1 MNSSSNQL
9 ILRNE
14 RGGQMPVNAK
24 LLSAARKVAV
34 WAVSLSSIA
43 LVYYLVIHA
52 IEDSPDG
59 ITNGWRTTALFLGLV
74 AAIVVHSTFLLLLE
88 PRKRI
93 IGTMALR
100 NLRRRKRNT
109 ALIVVGL
116 LVGSAIISSSLV
128 VGDSLD
134 ATLNAEFT
142 EALDET
148 DIVIQGTDI
157 NGFPVWWNQSSALDF
172 VNDMESDSDI
182 DAVSI
187 GIKTSVSIKVPDR
200 KTVEPHAHWL
210 AMDGELQQTGTW
222 NPLGGSGG
230 VHYSDIETG
239 NVVIN
244 EHTAEQL
251 ELRVGDRLEVS
262 WTDINA
268 GVVSRPMANFT
279 VQAIVSTTATGF
291 VQGGDTAIF
300 TELAVAQEL
309 MHRTEEI
316 NRIAMSATGGL
327 LDSYAAEQRVLP
339 RVNSS
344 FDAAL
349 LGVDAGLDVAT
360 IPEEFSLAVQSTAG
374 DGLLSG
380 AEVESLRENLTFI
393 ASDTPVVEMLMAPLA
408 GLSHEGVNLT
418 GLLTAEVNGF
428 VVDDVADWYATP
440 AGLSVQKRESSQ
452 WFQWIPPDEMD
463 NAITGMVS
471 VGDGAVLS
479 LHSSGVRLSALDE
492 DVPSRD
498 IDLPESDGEMAALAV
513 TSLSGVP
520 YGIALQVSDDS
531 ALLLHGTGFAEEG
544 NISWNG
550 TNLDVSSLPQIES
563 GELAVEGDQLLVRLQ
578 ASLSSHTCAIPLTIL
593 SGQSTSCAWQQDPP
607 AMRHLVQVGDA
618 AWDQGGQDLVRTL
631 SRLSSINASAHDLGL
646 PAGDILSVGG
656 DAVWVDG
663 PGLYIF
669 NGTHFVNAT
678 LQPPAA
684 ADGNAVWSDDSRTLA
699 SGPDGAF
706 IVDENGISGRLPYQH
721 SVDGVSKIPM
731 VALAITGGGTGLP
744 EPSQGEVML
753 TAWSATGVAITPPAN
768 LSLLGLLPAARGY
781 DEPLQLNYSSAVPP
795 LPAPPGQPG
804 LDDLSIG
811 IINVSDAEALLL
823 MEEPVR
829 TSVLIAGPSL
839 ALPGA
844 YDSVVENVTA
854 WTDEITTAATMGFRV
869 IPMKSDVRKATEDAG
884 ANFSA
889 LFLVFGSFVIF
900 AGILLVMNLFVML
913 ADERKS
919 EMGMTRALGMQRGD
933 LRTMFVLE
941 GSVIGLVSSA
951 IGAVL
956 GIGVARLLMVG
967 LDKALSDS
975 FGGSIVFA
983 WEWHSLLTG
992 FSIGFLVT
1000 WATLLATSFYISR
1013 MNVVAAMRNI
1023 PTRLN
1028 DSLPWW
1034 TIIVSLL
1041 LICAAAGCVAL
1052 AFTIGD
1058 PVEGSRLAWW
1068 LTAGFLF
1075 LLGLV
1080 PPLFMA
1086 LNMVLPE
1093 SVSFGSVR
1101 MSRKVIVPRL
1111 VMTTLGLAMFGWGVW
1126 TDPWRADMEPGGT
1139 SLIVL
1144 GLFLV
1149 AAGVLLLTSLAPM
1162 IARALARAGSSL
1174 SGRLASVLPTALAYP
1189 LATPFRTAMTMG
1201 MFSLVVF
1208 AVVILSGYSAMFG
1221 NLLGDLS
1228 ENAKGEWEIVAFGD
1242 VDLGDDSSQW
1252 DLGDVDPDTFDAI
1265 AVIETA
1271 VIQTHKLSE
1280 QDLENHSQYTSLR
1293 GFDANFTAHGAL
1305 PLDSWSP
1312 ELGSTPEEVWQR
1324 VFENESLVV
1333 IDYQLAVEEW
1343 QGERGIMFEGMDYN
1357 IGDAI
1362 VVKDP
1367 FNPYVNHTLYVAA
1380 VLKEES
1386 GWFASGINVNKNFSR
1401 DHFDSEP
1408 ASIWF
1413 SLPDGTS
1420 LEEEESVAKELQYAL
1435 VEEGYF
1441 VISIESV
1448 FQTIQSFIFAMFGL
1462 LQAFLALGL
1471 AVGIAGL
1478 GVITIRNVSERQHQT
1493 GILRA
1498 LGFQR
1503 GMVVAGYLIELTW
1516 VSLLGILNGAV
1527 VGIGFHWQLYVKYL
1541 KDEGAE
1547 FVMPWGEI
1555 SLIVF
1560 GAYLLTLLATAWP
1573 VRKAASIHPA
1583 EALRAAE

>member
-1 MNSSSNQL
+1 MAVDS
-9 ILRNE
+9 
-14 RGGQMPVNAK
+14 K
-24 LLSAARKVAV
+24 LLSAVRKVAV
-34 WAVSLSSIA
+34 WAVSLLSIA
-43 LVYYLVIHA
+43 LVYHLVLSA

-59 ITNGWRTTALFLGLV
+59 ITNSWRATALFLGLV
-74 AAIVVHSTFLLLLE
+74 VAIIIHSSLRLLLE
-88 PRKRI
+88 PRQRI

-109 ALIVVGL
+109 ALIVIGL

-172 VNDMESDSDI
+172 VNDMESDPDI

-239 NVVIN
+239 NVVVN
-244 EHTAEQL
+244 EAAAEQL
-251 ELRVGDRLEVS
+251 ELRIGDRLEVS

-309 MHRTEEI
+309 RHRTGEI

-327 LDSYAAEQRVLP
+327 LDAFAAEQRVLP
-339 RVNSS
+339 RLNSS

-349 LGVDAGLDVAT
+349 LGIDAGLDIAT
-360 IPEEFSLAVQSTAG
+360 IPDEFSLAVQSTAG

-380 AEVESLRENLTFI
+380 VEVESLRENLTTI
-393 ASDTPVVEMLMAPLA
+393 APNASVVEMLMAPLA

-440 AGLSVQKRESSQ
+440 AGLSVQKRETSQ
-452 WFQWIPPDEMD
+452 WFQWIPPDEMA

-479 LHSSGVRLSALDE
+479 LHSSGVRFSALSE
-492 DVPSRD
+492 DIPSRD
-498 IDLPESDGEMAALAV
+498 IDLPAFDGEMVALAV
-513 TSLSGVP
+513 TSSSGVP

-531 ALLLHGTGFAEEG
+531 AALLHGQGFAEEG

-550 TNLDVSSLPQIES
+550 TSLDVSSLPQFES
-563 GELAVEGDQLLVRLQ
+563 GELAVEGDQLLIRLQ
-578 ASLSSHTCAIPLTIL
+578 ASLSSHTCAIPLTVL
-593 SGQSTSCAWQQDPP
+593 SEQSASCAWQQDPP
-607 AMRHLVQVGDA
+607 AMRHLVEVGGG
-618 AWDQGGQDLVRTL
+618 AWDQSGQDLVRTL
-631 SRLSSINASAHDLGL
+631 SRLSGLGASAHDLGL
-646 PAGDILSVGG
+646 PEGDILSVGG
-656 DAVWVDG
+656 DGVWVDG

-669 NGTHFVNAT
+669 NGTNFVNAT

-706 IVDENGISGRLPYQH
+706 IVDENGTSGRLPYQH

-744 EPSQGEVML
+744 EPSSGEVML
-753 TAWSATGVAITPPAN
+753 TAWSATGIALSPPAN

-804 LDDLSIG
+804 LDDLSVAIV
-811 IINVSDAEALLL
+811 NVSDAEALLL

-829 TSVLIAGPSL
+829 SSVMVAGPSL

-844 YDSVVENVTA
+844 YDSAVENLTA
-854 WTDEITTAATMGFRV
+854 WTDEMTTAASMGFQV
-869 IPMKSDVRKATEDAG
+869 IPMKSDVRTATESAG
-884 ANFSA
+884 AAFSA
-889 LFLVFGSFVIF
+889 LFLIFGSFVIF

-956 GIGVARLLMVG
+956 GIGVARVLMAG
-967 LDKALSDS
+967 LDKALSDT
-975 FGGSIVFA
+975 FGGSILFG

-992 FSIGFLVT
+992 FATGFLVT

-1013 MNVVAAMRNI
+1013 MNVVAAMRDI
-1023 PTRLN
+1023 PTRLK
-1028 DSLPWW
+1028 DTLPWW
-1034 TIIVSLL
+1034 TILVSLFL
-1041 LICAAAGCVAL
+1041 FGAGVISGIL
-1052 AFTIGD
+1052 AFMYGD
-1058 PVEGSRLAWW
+1058 AESGSRYAWW

-1075 LLGLV
+1075 LIGLV
-1080 PPLFMA
+1080 PPLFMV
-1086 LNMVLPE
+1086 LSRVLPE
-1093 SVSFGSVR
+1093 SVTFGSIR
-1101 MSRKVIVPRL
+1101 MSRRIIVPRL

-1126 TDPWRADMEPGGT
+1126 TDPLRAEMEVGD
-1139 SLIVL
+1139 SSFIVL

-1149 AAGVLLLTSLAPM
+1149 GAGVLLLTSLAPI

-1174 SGRLASVLPTALAYP
+1174 SSRMAAVLPTALAYP

-1208 AVVILSGYSAMFG
+1208 AVVVLSGYSAMFG
-1221 NLLGDLS
+1221 NYIGDLG

-1242 VDLGDDSSQW
+1242 VDLGDDTSQW
-1252 DLGDVDPDTFDAI
+1252 DLGDVEPDTFDAI

-1280 QDLENHSQYTSLR
+1280 HDLENHSQYTSLR
-1293 GFDANFTAHGAL
+1293 GFDANFTAHGGL

-1312 ELGSTPEEVWQR
+1312 ALGSTPEEVWLR
-1324 VFENESLVV
+1324 VLENESLVV

-1380 VLKEES
+1380 VLEEES
-1386 GWFASGINVNKNFSR
+1386 GWFAPGISVNKNFSR
-1401 DHFDSEP
+1401 DYFDSEP
-1408 ASIWF
+1408 SAIWF

-1420 LEEEESVAKELQYAL
+1420 IEDEESIAKELQYAL

-1441 VISIESV
+1441 VISIEV
-1448 FQTIQSFIFAMFGL
+1448 IFQSFQSFIFAMFGL

-1541 KDEGAE
+1541 KEEGAE

-1573 VRKAASIHPA
+1573 VRRAASIHPA

>member
-1 MNSSSNQL
+1 MAVD
-9 ILRNE
+9 
-14 RGGQMPVNAK
+14 PK
-24 LLSAARKVAV
+24 LLSAVRKVAV
-34 WAVSLSSIA
+34 WAVSLLTIA
-43 LVYYLVIHA
+43 LVYHLVLSG

-59 ITNGWRTTALFLGLV
+59 ITNSWRATALFLGLV
-74 AAIVVHSTFLLLLE
+74 AAIIIHSSLRLLLE
-88 PRKRI
+88 PRQRI

-109 ALIVVGL
+109 ALIVIGL

-148 DIVIQGTDI
+148 DIVIQGRDI
-157 NGFPVWWNQSSALDF
+157 NGFSVWWNQSSALDF
-172 VNDMESDSDI
+172 VNDMESDPDI

-187 GIKTSVSIKVPDR
+187 GIKTSVSIKVPER
-200 KTVEPHAHWL
+200 RTVEPHAHWL

-222 NPLGGSGG
+222 NPLGGAGG
-230 VHYSDIETG
+230 VHYSDILTG
-239 NVVIN
+239 NVVVN
-244 EHTAEQL
+244 EEAAEQL

-268 GVVSRPMANFT
+268 GSVSRPMANFT

-309 MHRTEEI
+309 RHRIGEI

-327 LDSYAAEQRVLP
+327 LDAFDAEQRVLP

-349 LGVDAGLDVAT
+349 LGIDAGLDVAT
-360 IPEEFSLAVQSTAG
+360 IPDEFSLAVQSTAG

-380 AEVESLRENLTFI
+380 VEVESLRENLTTI
-393 ASDTPVVEMLMAPLA
+393 APDASVVEMLMAPLA

-440 AGLSVQKRESSQ
+440 AGLSVQKRETSQ

-479 LHSSGVRLSALDE
+479 LHSSGVRFSALSE
-492 DVPSRD
+492 DIPSRD
-498 IDLPESDGEMAALAV
+498 IDLPDFEGEMVALAV
-513 TSLSGVP
+513 TDSSGMP

-531 ALLLHGTGFAEEG
+531 TALLHGAGFVEEG
-544 NISWNG
+544 NISWNR
-550 TNLDVSSLPQIES
+550 TSLDVSSLQSIES
-563 GELAVEGDQLLVRLQ
+563 GELAVEGDQLLVRLE
-578 ASLSSHTCAIPLTIL
+578 AALSSYTCAIPLTVL
-593 SGQSTSCAWQQDPP
+593 SEQSTSCAWQEDPS
-607 AMRHLVQVGDA
+607 AMRHLVEVGGA
-618 AWDQGGQDLVRTL
+618 AWDQSGQDLVRTL
-631 SRLSSINASAHDLGL
+631 SRLSSLGASAHDLGL
-646 PAGDILSVGG
+646 PAGDVLSVGG
-656 DAVWVDG
+656 DGVWVDG

-669 NGTHFVNAT
+669 NGINFVNAT

-684 ADGNAVWSDDSRTLA
+684 ADGNAVWSDGSRTLA

-706 IVDENGISGRLPYQH
+706 IVDENGTSGRLPYQH
-721 SVDGVSKIPM
+721 SVDGVSKIPL

-744 EPSQGEVML
+744 EPATGEVML
-753 TAWSATGVAITPPAN
+753 TAWSATGIALSPPAT

-804 LDDLSIG
+804 LDDISVAIV
-811 IINVSDAEALLL
+811 NVSDAEALLL
-823 MEEPVR
+823 MDEPVR
-829 TSVLIAGPSL
+829 SSVMIAGSSL

-844 YDSVVENVTA
+844 YDSAVENLTA
-854 WTDEITTAATMGFRV
+854 WTDEMTTAASMGFQV
-869 IPMKSDVRKATEDAG
+869 IPMKSDVRTATQSAG
-884 ANFSA
+884 ASFSA
-889 LFLVFGSFVIF
+889 LFLIFGSFVIF

-941 GSVIGLVSSA
+941 GSVIGLVASA

-956 GIGVARLLMVG
+956 GIGVARVLMAG
-967 LDKALSDS
+967 LDKVLADT
-975 FGGSIVFA
+975 FGASILFA

-992 FSIGFLVT
+992 FATGFLVT
-1000 WATLLATSFYISR
+1000 WATLHATSFYISR
-1013 MNVVAAMRNI
+1013 LNVVAAMRDI
-1023 PTRLN
+1023 PTRLKET
-1028 DSLPWW
+1028 LPWW
-1034 TIIVSLL
+1034 TILVSLFL
-1041 LICAAAGCVAL
+1041 FGAAVICAVL
-1052 AFTIGD
+1052 AFMFGD
-1058 PVEGSRLAWW
+1058 PVDGSRYAWW

-1075 LLGLV
+1075 LFGLV
-1080 PPLFMA
+1080 PPLFMV
-1086 LNMVLPE
+1086 LSRVLPE
-1093 SVSFGSVR
+1093 SVTFGSSAGWGIDLR
-1101 MSRKVIVPRL
+1101 LSRKVIVPRL
-1111 VMTTLGLAMFGWGVW
+1111 VMTTLGLAMFGWGMW
-1126 TDPWRADMEPGGT
+1126 TDPWRAEMEVGT
-1139 SLIVL
+1139 FSFIVL

-1149 AAGVLLLTSLAPM
+1149 GAGVLLLTSLAPM

-1174 SGRLASVLPTALAYP
+1174 SSRMAAVLPTALAYP

-1208 AVVILSGYSAMFG
+1208 AVVVLSGYSAMFG
-1221 NLLGDLS
+1221 NYIGDLG
-1228 ENAKGEWEIVAFGD
+1228 ENARGEWEIVAFGD
-1242 VDLGDDSSQW
+1242 VDLGDDTSQW

-1271 VIQTHKLSE
+1271 VILTHKLSE
-1280 QDLENHSQYTSLR
+1280 QDRENHSQYTTLR
-1293 GFDANFTAHGAL
+1293 GFDANFTAHGGL

-1324 VFENESLVV
+1324 VLENESLVV

-1380 VLKEES
+1380 VLEQES
-1386 GWFASGINVNKNFSR
+1386 GWFAPGISVNKNFTR

-1408 ASIWF
+1408 AAIWF
-1413 SLPDGTS
+1413 SLPAGTS
-1420 LEEEESVAKELQYAL
+1420 IAEEESIAKELQYAL

-1441 VISIESV
+1441 VISIEAIFKSFQSV
-1448 FQTIQSFIFAMFGL
+1448 IFAMFGL

-1516 VSLLGILNGAV
+1516 VSLLGIVNGAV

-1541 KDEGAE
+1541 KEEGAE

-1573 VRKAASIHPA
+1573 VRRAASIHPA